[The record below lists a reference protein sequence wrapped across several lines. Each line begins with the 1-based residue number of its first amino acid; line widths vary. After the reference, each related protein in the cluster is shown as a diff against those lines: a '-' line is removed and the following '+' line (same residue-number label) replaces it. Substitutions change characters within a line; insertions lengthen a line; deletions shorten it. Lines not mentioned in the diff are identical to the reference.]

1 MNLDHNSGARVRPE
15 VREAVADLLG
25 RDLANPSSAH
35 AAGRRAR
42 DAIESARDEV
52 AALVNA
58 RPAEVVFTSGGTE
71 ANNLAVLG
79 SLGAGDHVVSTAIE
93 HASVLEAIE
102 RARECGA
109 RSTLVRPASDGAIA
123 AADVAA
129 ALDGAT
135 RVVSVG
141 WANGEI
147 GNVQPIADIAGSVRA
162 RAAELGS
169 RPLVHSDA
177 VQAAGVVE
185 VDFVRSGADLLTLSG
200 HKLGALTG
208 VGALVVR
215 SGTALRPIMLGGPH
229 ERERRAGTENVVGIA
244 SFGVAARLASAER
257 EERARR
263 ARRLRDRLWAGLA
276 AAAAPV
282 VRLGREDGL
291 PTTLAIAFPGARGDA
306 LVLALDLAGIAASTG
321 AACAAGAA
329 EPSHVVRALG
339 CSPEVAAG
347 ALRLSL
353 GRDVGE
359 DDVERAVAIVAAAV
373 ARARS
378 ERRARGLSDAA

>member
-1 MNLDHNSGARVRPE
+1 MVSFQTRSSGRSTGSRSRSRASSARCRSCATGRRPRAKRSRRRARTRRRSRPSSARDGPAMNLDHNSGARVRPE

-229 ERERRAGTENVVGIA
+229 ERERRAGTENVVGI
-244 SFGVAARLASAER
+244 
-257 EERARR
+257 
-263 ARRLRDRLWAGLA
+263 
-276 AAAAPV
+276 
-282 VRLGREDGL
+282 
-291 PTTLAIAFPGARGDA
+291 
-306 LVLALDLAGIAASTG
+306 
-321 AACAAGAA
+321 
-329 EPSHVVRALG
+329 
-339 CSPEVAAG
+339 
-347 ALRLSL
+347 
-353 GRDVGE
+353 
-359 DDVERAVAIVAAAV
+359 
-373 ARARS
+373 
-378 ERRARGLSDAA
+378 

>member
-1 MNLDHNSGARVRPE
+1 MVSFQTRSSGRSTGSRSRSRASSARCRSCATGRRP
-15 VREAVADLLG
+15 RAKRSRRRA
-25 RDLANPSSAH
+25 RTRRRSRPSS
-35 AAGRRAR
+35 AR

-229 ERERRAGTENVVGIA
+229 ERERRAGTENVVGI
-244 SFGVAARLASAER
+244 
-257 EERARR
+257 
-263 ARRLRDRLWAGLA
+263 
-276 AAAAPV
+276 
-282 VRLGREDGL
+282 
-291 PTTLAIAFPGARGDA
+291 
-306 LVLALDLAGIAASTG
+306 
-321 AACAAGAA
+321 
-329 EPSHVVRALG
+329 
-339 CSPEVAAG
+339 
-347 ALRLSL
+347 
-353 GRDVGE
+353 
-359 DDVERAVAIVAAAV
+359 
-373 ARARS
+373 
-378 ERRARGLSDAA
+378 